1 MRTWNENYGADADG
15 NRGEMRTFYE
25 LEGTKQEREDIAEI
39 LYDSF
44 IEGEVQGLK
53 EIDYEGLTIEV
64 EVSDYQDE
72 LIELAEADEDI
83 EDEVLEWVEE
93 LKKHNA
99 GEAK

>member
-1 MRTWNENYGADADG
+1 MRIWNENYGADADG

-39 LYDSF
+39 LYDDF
-44 IEGEVQGLK
+44 IEGEAQGLK
-53 EIDYEGLTIEV
+53 EIEYEDLTIEV

-72 LIELAEADEDI
+72 LIELADDDNDLDEEI
-83 EDEVLEWVEE
+83 KEWIEE

-99 GEAK
+99 GEAR